1 MKLDNDRNELNYDIN
16 RHIFHEF
23 EQFFMLKTTL
33 TRNHEEKKEF
43 VYVSMEY
50 LTFIVSNKK
59 YKIELTA
66 AQLYGKL
73 SHDSEFDKMKDSKI
87 KLFKN

>member
-1 MKLDNDRNELNYDIN
+1 MNLSNFYAKNNQKRNN
-16 RHIFHEF
+16 
-23 EQFFMLKTTL
+23 
-33 TRNHEEKKEF
+33 EEKKEF

>member
-1 MKLDNDRNELNYDIN
+1 MTLKDSFPWIWA
-16 RHIFHEF
+16 IFYAKNNPNKKPWGE
-23 EQFFMLKTTL
+23 
-33 TRNHEEKKEF
+33 KEF
-43 VYVSMEY
+43 SYVSLKY

-66 AQLYGKL
+66 LQLHRKL
-73 SHDSEFDKMKDSKI
+73 SHDSEFDKMKDSQI